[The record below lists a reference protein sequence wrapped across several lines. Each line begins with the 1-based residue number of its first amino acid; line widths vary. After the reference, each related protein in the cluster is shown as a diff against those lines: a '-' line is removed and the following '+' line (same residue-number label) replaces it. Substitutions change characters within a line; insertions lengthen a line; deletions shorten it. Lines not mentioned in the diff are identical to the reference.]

1 MRQQP
6 VKGND
11 VMSADE
17 NIELTRKF
25 ALWKVQVDVSRKHVS
40 VRDNVMIGEHKRA
53 PTESPSGE
61 TRDSGVDKNTLT
73 EVLECGVH

>member
-6 VKGND
+6 VHGND

-25 ALWKVQVDVSRKHVS
+25 ALWKVQVDISRKHVS
-40 VRDNVMIGEHKRA
+40 VRNNVMVGEYKRA
-53 PTESPSGE
+53 PAESASSE
-61 TRDSGVDKNTLT
+61 TRGSGVDKNTLT